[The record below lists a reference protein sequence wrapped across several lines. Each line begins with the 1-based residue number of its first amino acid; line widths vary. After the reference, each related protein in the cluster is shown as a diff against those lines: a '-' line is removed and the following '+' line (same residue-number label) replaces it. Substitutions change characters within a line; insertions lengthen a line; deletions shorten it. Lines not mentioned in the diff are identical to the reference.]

1 MTTILIVDDH
11 DLVRTGIRRLLD
23 DINGF
28 DVVGE
33 CASGEESVE
42 FCQQSPPDVVLM
54 DVNMPGIGGIEAAK
68 RIIRRNENIKMIILT
83 AQTENPLPKHLLDN
97 GVLGYMTKSSDAQ
110 EMVRAINTVKA
121 GKRYLSDIIAQ
132 QMAIAMITGKGESPL
147 DKLSPREMEV
157 LIKIS
162 QGLTTNEIMD
172 QMNISPKTISTHRC
186 RIMEKLNAKNDVELA
201 RISIEYGLVDPIMT
215 SGAS

>member
-68 RIIRRNENIKMIILT
+68 RIIRRNEDIKMIILT

-132 QMAIAMITGKGESPL
+132 QMAIAMITGKGDSPL

-201 RISIEYGLVDPIMT
+201 RISIEYGLVDPIVT
-215 SGAS
+215 STN